1 MKNRGKFIP
10 LITYMVILF
19 AALSWLSSI
28 FSTTGNSIPYSEVVS
43 LFRQEQVKSFQGKD
57 RTITMELHNEYK
69 GKTKLTAK
77 LADVDAFRT
86 EMMDLIQEQKDKKI
100 ITDYDFLATAEPSLY
115 SNLV

>member
-1 MKNRGKFIP
+1 MNRKVVGVLFYVALVAAVLM
-10 LITYMVILF
+10 LIFYLF
-19 AALSWLSSI
+19 GRTNDLSYAEL
-28 FSTTGNSIPYSEVVS
+28 TD
-43 LFRQEQVKSFQGKD
+43 LFRQEQVKSFQVKD

-100 ITDYDFLATAEPSLY
+100 ITDYDFLAKAEP
-115 SNLV
+115 